1 MTPELRGQ
9 TVALVGNLKLG
20 FSMKSFH

>member
-1 MTPELRGQ
+1 MAPELRGQ
-9 TVALVGNLKLG
+9 IVAFLGNLKLG